1 MSDCLI
7 VTVKTMPTIPEVH
20 PFARFELDPVLLTA
34 ITAQGFSRPMPI
46 QGRSIPKIIEG
57 RDVLARAETGS
68 GKTAAYVLPLLQK
81 LIYQRREEGLQ
92 AARGHHIRA
101 LILVPTREL
110 ALQVSEVVTAL
121 GAEMRPTVRC
131 ACVYGGG
138 EIEHQVTVLKRGV
151 EVLVAT
157 PARLLDLI
165 NAKAVVFNKLR
176 TLVLDE
182 VDRMV
187 SIDFQDEVETIL
199 RHLPNSRQN
208 LFFTATFPDSIRDLV
223 RKVLDNPEVIDVP
236 AGPKILIDQHVAV
249 VNLRDKVQALN
260 YLLKEN
266 DWKQVLVFATTKN
279 SCNDL
284 VKALQSLDVDVL
296 ALHGNI
302 PTDQREAA
310 LTKFKTGDL
319 RVLVATDIAARGL
332 DIGSLDCVI
341 NFEQPRQANDYQ
353 HRIGRTG
360 RAGKTGQAINLVS
373 HHEMTHF
380 ESIEKFYR
388 EQFPRET
395 IPGFEADAVAPPPPA
410 RKKPKKVIGKK
421 RKVQRKVEKKVR
433 REKKPFGS
441 GVAKSESSSLYKK
454 SEPETTSGSAYK
466 SAKPASTS
474 GSVYGKSVPDKP
486 TPEKPAAPK
495 SGASFYKRVP
505 DSDD

>member
-1 MSDCLI
+1 
-7 VTVKTMPTIPEVH
+7 MPTIPEVH

-81 LIYQRREEGLQ
+81 LISQRREEGLQ

-110 ALQVSEVVTAL
+110 ALQVSEVVAAL

-138 EIEHQVTVLKRGV
+138 DIEHQVTVLKRGV

-165 NAKAVVFNKLR
+165 SAKAVVFNKLR

-187 SIDFQDEVETIL
+187 SVDFQDEVETIL

-249 VNLRDKVQALN
+249 VNLRDKIHVLN

-266 DWKQVLVFATTKN
+266 DWEQVLVFATTKT
-279 SCNDL
+279 SCNEL
-284 VKALQSLDVDVL
+284 VAALKSLGVDVL

-310 LTKFKTGDL
+310 LTKFKMGDL

-341 NFEQPRQANDYQ
+341 NYELPRQANDYQ

-360 RAGKTGQAINLVS
+360 RAGKTGQAINLVA

-380 ESIEKFYR
+380 EAIEKFYR

-410 RKKPKKVIGKK
+410 RKKPKKMIGKK
-421 RKVQRKVEKKVR
+421 RKVQRKVEKKGR

-441 GVAKSESSSLYKK
+441 NLAAAKSESTSPYKKTESESSSVYGSAKTTSTSSSPYKK
-454 SEPETTSGSAYK
+454 SAP
-466 SAKPASTS
+466 AKPASS
-474 GSVYGKSVPDKP
+474 D
-486 TPEKPAAPK
+486 KPAAKKP
-495 SGASFYKRVP
+495 GASFYKSMP
-505 DSDD
+505 DSDDD